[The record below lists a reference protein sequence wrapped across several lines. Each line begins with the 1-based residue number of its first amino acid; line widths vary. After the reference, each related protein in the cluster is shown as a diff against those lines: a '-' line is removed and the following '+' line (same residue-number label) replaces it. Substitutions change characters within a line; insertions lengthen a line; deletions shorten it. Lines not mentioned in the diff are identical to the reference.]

1 MQIYSCSTQR
11 SGHNAILYWL
21 LHQKNVVKQFLRV
34 KQSRL
39 TYGSAKSRDREVTYG
54 IATDVIESNLY
65 LGVTIHSPP
74 TPRPFT
80 KNPIV
85 EELDY
90 DLIIWNLVDDE
101 PERLHE
107 RMQAHGQYNPD
118 NKIIIIREFKN
129 WVASLIKHMQSS
141 RTTNRTNTK
150 KKQQWVWDSKTQQ
163 QRSLMRTYLRTYLEH
178 AQYFLSSNEYT
189 TILYDKWFSD
199 EDYRKQIVSELGLEF
214 TDMGRDKVSKQGRGS
229 SFDGLDYNGKA
240 LEMNVLERYKTM
252 INDDEYIE
260 YISDNQEALDLSNQ
274 IVRSLS

>member
-21 LHQKNVVKQFLRV
+21 LHQKNAVKQFLRV

-39 TYGSAKSRDREVTYG
+39 TYRNPKSRDRQVTYG

-74 TPRPFT
+74 IPPPFT

-90 DLIIWNLVDDE
+90 DLIIWNLVDNE

-107 RMQAHGQYNPD
+107 TMQAHSQYNPD
-118 NKIIIIREFKN
+118 KKIIIIREFKN
-129 WVASLIKHMQSS
+129 WIASLVKHMQSDE
-141 RTTNRTNTK
+141 TA
-150 KKQQWVWDSKTQQ
+150 SKTQE
-163 QRSLMRTYLRTYLEH
+163 QRSLMYIYLRTYLEH
-178 AQYFLSSNEYT
+178 AQYFLSSNDYT

-214 TDMGRDKVSKQGRGS
+214 TDMGRDKVSKHGRGS

-252 INDDEYIE
+252 INDSKYIE

>member
-1 MQIYSCSTQR
+1 MQIYSCSPQR

-21 LHQKNVVKQFLRV
+21 LHQKNVVKQFVRV
-34 KQSRL
+34 KQSKL
-39 TYGSAKSRDREVTYG
+39 TYGNAKSRDREVTYG
-54 IATDVIESNLY
+54 ITTDVIESNLY

-74 TPRPFT
+74 IPPAFT

-90 DLIIWNLVDDE
+90 DLIIWNLVDNE
-101 PERLHE
+101 PESLHE

-129 WVASLIKHMQSS
+129 WIASLVKHMQSS
-141 RTTNRTNTK
+141 RTATK
-150 KKQQWVWDSKTQQ
+150 KKQQWLWDSKTQQ
-163 QRSLMRTYLRTYLEH
+163 QRSLMHTYLRTYLEH

-214 TDMGRDKVSKQGRGS
+214 TDMGRDKVSKHGRGS

-260 YISDNQEALDLSNQ
+260 YISNNQEALDLSNQ
-274 IVRSLS
+274 IVRSLP

>member
-21 LHQKNVVKQFLRV
+21 LHQKNVVKQFVRV
-34 KQSRL
+34 KQSKL
-39 TYGSAKSRDREVTYG
+39 TYGNPKSRDRQVTYG

-74 TPRPFT
+74 TPPPFT

-90 DLIIWNLVDDE
+90 DLIIWNLVDNE
-101 PERLHE
+101 PESLHE
-107 RMQAHGQYNPD
+107 RMQAHSQYNPD
-118 NKIIIIREFKN
+118 KKIIIIREFKN
-129 WVASLIKHMQSS
+129 WIASLVKHMQSS
-141 RTTNRTNTK
+141 RAITK
-150 KKQQWVWDSKTQQ
+150 KKQQWLSDSKTQEQ
-163 QRSLMRTYLRTYLEH
+163 KSLMHIYLRTYLEH
-178 AQYFLSSNEYT
+178 AQYFLSSNDYT

-214 TDMGRDKVSKQGRGS
+214 TDMGRDKVSKHGRGS

-260 YISDNQEALDLSNQ
+260 YISNNQEALDLSNQ